1 MTLSEA
7 AEPASSLRVLVAE
20 DNVLN
25 QKVIVRLVRSLG
37 CAVEVA
43 ANGLEVLAA
52 CRTCRFDLV
61 LMDIRMPEMDGLE
74 AARRLRAELPAGQQP
89 HIYALTAGI
98 APEDRQ
104 ACFEAGMEGFV
115 AKPVLREDLQALLA
129 GLANSDLSAA

>member
-1 MTLSEA
+1 MTASEA
-7 AEPASSLRVLVAE
+7 VEPASSLRVLVAE
-20 DNVLN
+20 DNALN

-37 CAVEVA
+37 CEVEVA
-43 ANGLEVLAA
+43 ANGYEVLAA

-74 AARRLRAELPAGQQP
+74 AARLLRAELPIEQQP

-115 AKPVLREDLQALLA
+115 AKPVLREDLAALLG
-129 GLANSDLSAA
+129 GLERR

>member
-1 MTLSEA
+1 MNEA
-7 AEPASSLRVLVAE
+7 KEPATSLRVLVAE

-37 CAVEVA
+37 CEVEAA
-43 ANGLEVLAA
+43 ANGNEVLAA
-52 CRTCRFDLV
+52 CRARRFDVV

-74 AARRLRAELPAGQQP
+74 AARRLRAELPAEQQP

-104 ACFEAGMEGFV
+104 ACFDAGLEGFV
-115 AKPVLREDLQALLA
+115 AKPVLREDLAALLA
-129 GLANSDLSAA
+129 GLGRR